1 MRALYEN
8 QKLPIAISAFPASG
22 VAAKA
27 GDAFCTEI
35 RYNICPGPG
44 RLNSGGQ
51 GKTQGSIIVEERKN
65 DADGQ

>member
-27 GDAFCTEI
+27 GDAFVPKFGTTM
-35 RYNICPGPG
+35 CPGPG